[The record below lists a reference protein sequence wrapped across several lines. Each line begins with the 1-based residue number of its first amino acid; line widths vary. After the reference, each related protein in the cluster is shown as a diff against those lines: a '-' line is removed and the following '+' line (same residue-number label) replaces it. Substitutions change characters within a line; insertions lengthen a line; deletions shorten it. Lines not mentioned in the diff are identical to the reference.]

1 MPGTGRMLYTMSN
14 IAGLRTFVR
23 ICAVMMLALVG
34 FGCAV
39 PVASGLEDTDA
50 NRIVVAFDHAGVDA
64 VKEAD
69 PGGEGKWRVT
79 VSHDDVPVALGVLRD
94 QELPRASP
102 AGVLDAVGKGSLVPS
117 EGAEHAQL
125 IAGMGGDLERTLE
138 GVDGVLSARVHLNL
152 PVQGPMRETPTARAT
167 AGVLL
172 EYSGAT
178 PPIASEN
185 VQRLVAGACSGLA
198 PADVAVVMVSRPA
211 PVRASSTEITHVGPF
226 AVTRATSRL
235 LTGVL
240 VSALVVASTLL
251 LGVLFL
257 GRKLGQ
263 QSAELRNLQAAMPP
277 AGSVRR

>member
-1 MPGTGRMLYTMSN
+1 MFD
-14 IAGLRTFVR
+14 IAGLRALTR
-23 ICAVMMLALVG
+23 ICAVTMLAILG
-34 FGCAV
+34 LGCAV
-39 PVASGLEDTDA
+39 PVASSLEDTDA
-50 NRIVVAFDHAGVDA
+50 NRIVVAFDHAGIDA
-64 VKEAD
+64 VKEPD

-79 VSHDDVPVALGVLRD
+79 VSRDEVPAALGILRD
-94 QELPRASP
+94 QELPRANP

-117 EGAEHAQL
+117 ESAEHAQL

-152 PVQGPMRETPTARAT
+152 PTPGPLREMPTARAT

-185 VQRLVAGACSGLA
+185 VQRLVAGACSGLL

-211 PVRASSTEITHVGPF
+211 PARANGTEITHVGPF

-240 VSALVVASTLL
+240 ALAVIVTSTLL
-251 LGVLFL
+251 LAVIFL
-257 GRKLGQ
+257 GRKVGQ
-263 QSAELRNLQAAMPP
+263 QGAELRTQQLTTQP
-277 AGSVRR
+277 AGTVRR